1 VAARERLS
9 PVRRPLLGVL
19 FLLLAATGFGL
30 GSIWLGLDR
39 PQGAAGLVDYGYSDL
54 IFAVAQTAFV
64 LLGLTLV
71 MRSPQPAVGW
81 WMVAT
86 GFIPVLASFFHEW
99 AARDVTTAG
108 SLPGAAEAA
117 VLGTILG
124 AFVPGALANLLA
136 RFPDGRLPGPR
147 WRLVPIGTVAAVV
160 ALCWAGSVA
169 WLHRTPDFILETA
182 TVPNSVDAPFF
193 VGFALML
200 GAAAAGVVSLF
211 VRYLRSNRLERQQLK
226 WLALAALLAITMN
239 VPSIIFPFNQPL
251 QLLSG
256 AGVLLVP
263 LAITLAVLR
272 YRLYDIDLVVN
283 RTVVYLLLT
292 VLLAVVYLGGVT
304 LLQGLIGFGGDSDLA
319 VAAST
324 LAVAGLFQPARRR
337 IQGFIDHYFYRRK
350 YDAQRTI
357 EDFSSRLRDEIDL
370 SALNGELVLVVGR
383 TMQPKHVSLWLLAE
397 ERT

>member
-1 VAARERLS
+1 M
-9 PVRRPLLGVL
+9 RRPLLGVL

-39 PQGAAGLVDYGYSDL
+39 PPGVAGLVDYGYSDL

-64 LLGLTLV
+64 LLGLMLV
-71 MRSPQPAVGW
+71 MRSPRPAVGW
-81 WMVAT
+81 WMVT
-86 GFIPVLASFFHEW
+86 VGFIPVLASFFYEW
-99 AARDVTTAG
+99 AARDVTTAD

-117 VLGTILG
+117 VLGTIL
-124 AFVPGALANLLA
+124 AALVPGALANLLA

-147 WRLVPIGTVAAVV
+147 WRLIPIATVAAVV

-169 WLHRTPDFILETA
+169 WLDRTPDFILETA
-182 TVPNSVDAPFF
+182 TVPASADAPFF
-193 VGFALML
+193 VGFTLML

-211 VRYLRSNRLERQQLK
+211 VRYRRANRLERQQLK
-226 WLALAALLAITMN
+226 WLAVAALLAITLN

-256 AGVLLVP
+256 AGVLLIP
-263 LAITLAVLR
+263 FAITLAVLR

-283 RTVVYLLLT
+283 RTIVYLLLT

-337 IQGFIDHYFYRRK
+337 IQNFIDHYFYRRK

-357 EDFSSRLRDEIDL
+357 DTFSSKLREEIQLD
-370 SALNGELVLVVGR
+370 ALNDELIDVVQR
-383 TMQPKHVSLWLLAE
+383 TMHPAHVSLWVITTDHD
-397 ERT
+397 R